1 MDRSASR
8 YNLAMVVLVLIFTY
22 LSYAITAASLVV
34 AAALLLRMVLQ
45 WAQVNPF
52 GWFALN
58 LRRVTEPIMRPFR
71 YGFDNRMLRFDMLP
85 IVAAAL
91 VLLNGLFL
99 AWIVGQVAFVL
110 QDFSGLRR
118 VTAGLVLGDLFWLV
132 AVFYMALLFVRFLL
146 PMLGFGYSSR
156 FLRFAYVLTEPIL
169 KPLRRYLVV
178 GAFDFSPLV
187 VLFVLQLLGAY
198 LRGALAGM

>member
-1 MDRSASR
+1 MI
-8 YNLAMVVLVLIFTY
+8 VLVLVFTY
-22 LSYAITAASLVV
+22 LSYAITAASVLL

-71 YGFDNRMLRFDMLP
+71 FGFDNRMLRFDMLP
-85 IVAAAL
+85 VVAAAL

-110 QDFSGLRR
+110 QDFVGFRPIT
-118 VTAGLVLGDLFWLV
+118 VGLVLGNVIWLLAV
-132 AVFYMALLFVRFLL
+132 AYMALLFARFLL

-156 FLRFAYVLTEPIL
+156 FLRFAYPLTEPIL

-187 VLFVLQLLGAY
+187 VLFALQLVGAF
-198 LRGALAGM
+198 LRTTLAGM